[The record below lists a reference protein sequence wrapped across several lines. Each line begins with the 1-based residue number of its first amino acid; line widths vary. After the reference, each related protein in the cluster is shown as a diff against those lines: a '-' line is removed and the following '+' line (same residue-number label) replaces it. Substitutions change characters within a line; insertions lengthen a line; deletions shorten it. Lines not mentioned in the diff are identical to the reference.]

1 MIRTEGKYMLQVCV
15 SPSPISPKDFFSFV
29 KPIMKELMI
38 LERERFKL
46 TSSNMTINA
55 HLLFAGGDIPTCAKL
70 AG

>member
-1 MIRTEGKYMLQVCV
+1 MIRTESKYMLQVYV
-15 SPSPISPKDFFSFV
+15 APGPTSPKDFFSFV

-38 LERERFKL
+38 LEREGFKL
-46 TSSNMTINA
+46 AGSNMTINA